1 MSAASLIASHMN
13 VPYGQIVSEADV
25 AASFQRGKLS
35 AASLEANG
43 ILAPF
48 FNEIEPSLIIRC
60 ARELGVSLQTVN
72 ALYEDT
78 LTRGFCASPAWEDAV
93 GPCA

>member
-1 MSAASLIASHMN
+1 MSAAFLIANHMN
-13 VPYGQIVSEADV
+13 VPYGQIVSEEDV
-25 AASFQRGKLS
+25 AESFRHGKLS
-35 AASLEANG
+35 ASSLEANG

-60 ARELGVSLQTVN
+60 ARELGVSLQTIN
-72 ALYEDT
+72 DLYEDT
-78 LTRGFCASPAWEDAV
+78 LSRGFCSSPAWEKAF